1 MEYTEKDLVK
11 IAKREN
17 NTKRNYLVVD
27 PLQGKHIPV
36 VPSKALD
43 LFAALADTFREKYKD
58 EKLLLVG
65 FAETATAIG
74 AQAAITVGADYIQ
87 TTREVIPGVNYLF
100 FSEEHSHAT
109 EQKLVKDDI
118 DRAAAET
125 DRIIFIED
133 EVTTG
138 KTIRNIISILDRE
151 YDALDGIVDDDY
163 VSPRLPNII
172 SPRHKDVEEKI
183 KKELKFK
190 QYVANEAEQRKNDL
204 VVYLAHD
211 LKTPL
216 TSIIGYLS
224 LLDENPDFSVEYR
237 AKYTGIALDKAY
249 RLEQL
254 INEFFDITRFNLQSF
269 PLENNHIDLSLL
281 LRQMA
286 EEFYPVLKEKNLTCT
301 VKAEDKV
308 NIIGDSDKLS
318 RVFDN
323 LMRNASNYC
332 YEGTNIEIN
341 VFKNGE
347 NAVVT
352 FINQGDK
359 IEKEKLDM
367 IFEKFFRADTSR
379 TSKTGGTGLGL
390 AIAKQIVERH
400 GGTITAKSN
409 EKYTIFTVSLPLN
422 N

>member
-11 IAKREN
+11 VAKREN

-151 YDALDGIVDDDY
+151 YDGKFKYSVASLLNGMSEENLERYKRQGISLYYLVKTDHSGYGTVAEQYRCDGLYICAIPENHTQESADIDVQ
-163 VSPRLPNII
+163 SEKNMREHII
-172 SPRHKDVEEKI
+172 SIPGWMNARRFVDA
-183 KKELKFK
+183 K
-190 QYVANEAEQRKNDL
+190 QYEAACKKLAKTVITETVVKQGERVLVIGTEEFMYPALLTGYEIEKMGCVVRCHSTTRSPIAVSTEEEYPLHCRYELRSLYDPDRKTFIYD
-204 VVYLAHD
+204 
-211 LKTPL
+211 
-216 TSIIGYLS
+216 
-224 LLDENPDFSVEYR
+224 
-237 AKYTGIALDKAY
+237 
-249 RLEQL
+249 
-254 INEFFDITRFNLQSF
+254 
-269 PLENNHIDLSLL
+269 LENYDRVIVMTDAALASLKGL
-281 LRQMA
+281 ETLIYALRM
-286 EEFYPVLKEKNLTCT
+286 KNENIT
-301 VKAEDKV
+301 V
-308 NIIGDSDKLS
+308 I
-318 RVFDN
+318 RW
-323 LMRNASNYC
+323 C
-332 YEGTNIEIN
+332 
-341 VFKNGE
+341 
-347 NAVVT
+347 
-352 FINQGDK
+352 
-359 IEKEKLDM
+359 
-367 IFEKFFRADTSR
+367 
-379 TSKTGGTGLGL
+379 
-390 AIAKQIVERH
+390 
-400 GGTITAKSN
+400 
-409 EKYTIFTVSLPLN
+409 
-422 N
+422 

>member
-151 YDALDGIVDDDY
+151 YDGKFKYSVASLLNGMSEENLERYKRQGISLYYLVKTDHSTYGDRAETFKEDGFYYKCPDKAAEYTTIY
-163 VSPRLPNII
+163 VKNRMDARRLIDSGKLNVTVLSRNTAGFSGIRIRFLPVRFPRRNTSPAAFAGRPSPRRASTADNII
-172 SPRHKDVEEKI
+172 ITAISAAISTLFSAVR
-183 KKELKFK
+183 
-190 QYVANEAEQRKNDL
+190 
-204 VVYLAHD
+204 
-211 LKTPL
+211 PL
-216 TSIIGYLS
+216 TL
-224 LLDENPDFSVEYR
+224 
-237 AKYTGIALDKAY
+237 KAV
-249 RLEQL
+249 R
-254 INEFFDITRFNLQSF
+254 SH
-269 PLENNHIDLSLL
+269 P
-281 LRQMA
+281 
-286 EEFYPVLKEKNLTCT
+286 
-301 VKAEDKV
+301 
-308 NIIGDSDKLS
+308 
-318 RVFDN
+318 
-323 LMRNASNYC
+323 
-332 YEGTNIEIN
+332 
-341 VFKNGE
+341 
-347 NAVVT
+347 
-352 FINQGDK
+352 
-359 IEKEKLDM
+359 
-367 IFEKFFRADTSR
+367 
-379 TSKTGGTGLGL
+379 
-390 AIAKQIVERH
+390 
-400 GGTITAKSN
+400 
-409 EKYTIFTVSLPLN
+409 
-422 N
+422 

>member
-17 NTKRNYLVVD
+17 NPKRNYLVVD

-151 YDALDGIVDDDY
+151 YDG
-163 VSPRLPNII
+163 
-172 SPRHKDVEEKI
+172 
-183 KKELKFK
+183 KFK
-190 QYVANEAEQRKNDL
+190 YSVA
-204 VVYLAHD
+204 
-211 LKTPL
+211 
-216 TSIIGYLS
+216 S
-224 LLDENPDFSVEYR
+224 LLNGMSEENLERYKR
-237 AKYTGIALDKAY
+237 QGISLYYLVKTDHSTY
-249 RLEQL
+249 G
-254 INEFFDITRFNLQSF
+254 
-269 PLENNHIDLSLL
+269 DLSL
-281 LRQMA
+281 
-286 EEFYPVLKEKNLTCT
+286 
-301 VKAEDKV
+301 
-308 NIIGDSDKLS
+308 IHI
-318 RVFDN
+318 
-323 LMRNASNYC
+323 
-332 YEGTNIEIN
+332 
-341 VFKNGE
+341 
-347 NAVVT
+347 
-352 FINQGDK
+352 
-359 IEKEKLDM
+359 
-367 IFEKFFRADTSR
+367 
-379 TSKTGGTGLGL
+379 
-390 AIAKQIVERH
+390 
-400 GGTITAKSN
+400 
-409 EKYTIFTVSLPLN
+409 
-422 N
+422 